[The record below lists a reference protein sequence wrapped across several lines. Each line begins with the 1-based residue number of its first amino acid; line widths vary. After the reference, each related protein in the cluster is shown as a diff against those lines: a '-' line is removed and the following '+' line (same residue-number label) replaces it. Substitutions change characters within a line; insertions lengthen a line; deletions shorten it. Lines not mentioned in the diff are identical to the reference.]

1 MPRKQKQRQKQKQ
14 EQYVVV
20 NVHEKKSK
28 KRKPNRKKGTLP
40 PPVVLGLPKVPPIV
54 VQYTEPASLGQ
65 PPPPTS
71 AAVIAQEPVKPKVF
85 NEPRKVL
92 QEPDWVKPVAK
103 APVVGRGKEVF
114 PVEPVRPSSDV
125 LRGAP
130 PSLAEIIG
138 RQSRAD
144 TPQYQPPIAEAF
156 IAQGSSGGGSIRYPR
171 PRSHGTEIPVERLAS
186 GDFGETAT
194 GKKRNAPTSAQ
205 KKLLEKSGYS
215 GNPPWK

>member
-20 NVHEKKSK
+20 NIHEKKSK

-40 PPVVLGLPKVPPIV
+40 PSYPVVLGLPKTPPIV

-71 AAVIAQEPVKPKVF
+71 AAVLAQEPVKPKVF

-92 QEPDWVKPVAK
+92 KEPDWIQPVAK
-103 APVVGRGKEVF
+103 APVPLSTKGF

-144 TPQYQPPIAEAF
+144 VPQYQAPIAQAT
-156 IAQGSSGGGSIRYPR
+156 GGGASR
-171 PRSHGTEIPVERLAS
+171 PRSHGKEIPVERLAS
-186 GDFGETAT
+186 GDFGETA
-194 GKKRNAPTSAQ
+194 GGRKRNAPTSAQ
-205 KKLLEKSGYS
+205 KKILEQSGYS
-215 GNPPWK
+215 SNPPWK